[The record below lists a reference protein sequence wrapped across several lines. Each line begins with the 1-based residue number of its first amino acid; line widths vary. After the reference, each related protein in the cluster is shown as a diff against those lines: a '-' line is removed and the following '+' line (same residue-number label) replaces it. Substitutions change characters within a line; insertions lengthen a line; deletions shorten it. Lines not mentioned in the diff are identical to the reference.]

1 MTAGGWMYIG
11 PQGIVHGTFNTIL
24 NAGRKFLGVP
34 AEGNLAGH
42 LFVTSGLGGMSGAQ
56 PKAIE
61 IAGGV
66 GIIAE
71 VDSSRIETRHSQGW
85 VKMICESPEEAFR
98 TARTYMDRKEPM
110 SIAFHGNIVD
120 LLEYAVNN
128 NIHIDLLSDQTSCH
142 VPYDGGYCPQGLTF
156 EERTEMLDHD
166 HEKFCELVNRSLT
179 THFHMIRTLV
189 ERGSYFF
196 DYGNAFMNV
205 HKNV

>member
-1 MTAGGWMYIG
+1 MA

-42 LFVTSGLGGMSGAQ
+42 LFVTSGLGGMSGAR
-56 PKAIE
+56 PRPSRSPEAW
-61 IAGGV
+61 ASSPRW
-66 GIIAE
+66 
-71 VDSSRIETRHSQGW
+71 DSSRIETRHSQGW

-142 VPYDGGYCPQGLTF
+142 VPYDGGYCPQGPDL
-156 EERTEMLDHD
+156 
-166 HEKFCELVNRSLT
+166 
-179 THFHMIRTLV
+179 
-189 ERGSYFF
+189 
-196 DYGNAFMNV
+196 
-205 HKNV
+205 